1 VTEST
6 PGSSTARVS
15 PGQTYE
21 IRLSGLAA
29 ADCRWQW
36 EATSDARAVRVEKQ
50 LSTSDPGERPVSGW
64 SADEV
69 FQVTPRAAG
78 THVVRFRQRCSR
90 DPDAD
95 PQAEHVLTLRAEW
108 RLHEGRGQ
116 RSVA

>member
-1 VTEST
+1 MTEST
-6 PGSSTARVS
+6 PGSSTACVS

>member
-29 ADCRWQW
+29 ANCRWQW
-36 EATSDARAVRVEKQ
+36 ESTSDARAVRVEKQ

>member
-1 VTEST
+1 MTESA

-69 FQVTPRAAG
+69 FQVTPRAPG
-78 THVVRFRQRCSR
+78 TYVVRFRQRCSR

-116 RSVA
+116 RSAA